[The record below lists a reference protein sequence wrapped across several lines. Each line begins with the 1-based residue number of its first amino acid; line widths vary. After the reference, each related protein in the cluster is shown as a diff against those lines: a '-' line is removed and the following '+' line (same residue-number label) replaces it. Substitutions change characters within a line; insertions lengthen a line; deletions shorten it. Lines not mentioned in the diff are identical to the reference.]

1 MDLSTF
7 IVSVFCLI
15 DDRLKGRR
23 IRQRGP
29 APKLSDSEV
38 LTIEIV
44 GEFLGLDT
52 DKAERRSEREHRFT
66 TEPTEPGLCRFVH
79 LYGNGREP
87 TRAALHPSSPTAS
100 AMASSRDIAWPTAL
114 AAANASSPSAA
125 RAAFAAWS

>member
-1 MDLSTF
+1 MKT
-7 IVSVFCLI
+7 
-15 DDRLKGRR
+15 
-23 IRQRGP
+23 
-29 APKLSDSEV
+29 V
-38 LTIEIV
+38 LTL
-44 GEFLGLDT
+44 GEPNGAKLMRQMLLSRHEL
-52 DKAERRSEREHRFT
+52 AVMHRFT
-66 TEPTEPGLCRFVH
+66 TESIEPVLCRFVH